1 LKTNPQKL
9 PNLQWWEK
17 TWWRTSKYKRHK
29 IGVIEILRREGK
41 ENGANEILE
50 IKMSQIF
57 PK

>member
-1 LKTNPQKL
+1 MMRENMMKNIQVPCD
-9 PNLQWWEK
+9 NF
-17 TWWRTSKYKRHK
+17 KRHK

-41 ENGANEILE
+41 ENGANEIFE